1 MIRMLVEES
10 VCTGARLHS
19 ACTTIGLSLRTLQ
32 RWVTLEIDGR
42 HGPNRVPANCLSDA
56 ERRKIVAVTT
66 SPEFRDKPPTQI
78 VPLLAD
84 QGIYIGSES
93 TLYRVMRDAK
103 LQRLRGRA
111 RAPVSHPREHEA
123 DGPWQLASWDIT
135 YLRSHLRGAFF
146 YLYMVEDV
154 WSRKILGWE
163 VHDVESAEL
172 AAQLIERIRKEHPEQ
187 DLAGWVLHSD
197 NGGAMKGA
205 TMLATLQRL
214 GVVTS
219 FSRPRVSDD
228 NPFIEALFRT
238 LKYWPEYSTSGFA
251 SVVTARAWVTRFV
264 QYYNH
269 DHQHSGIG
277 YVAPAERHA
286 GNDVAILAA
295 RRTVYA
301 RAKHRHPERWSR
313 SSRSWTRPLT
323 VTLNPEVDHTSQDA
337 P

>member
-1 MIRMLVEES
+1 MLIEEA
-10 VCTGARLHS
+10 VCTGARLFR
-19 ACTTIGLSLRTLQ
+19 ACATLCLSVRTLQ
-32 RWVTLEIDGR
+32 RWVTSETDGR
-42 HGPNRVPANCLSDA
+42 HGPRHAPANSLSNA
-56 ERRKIVAVTT
+56 ERQKIVVVAT

-84 QGIYIGSES
+84 QGVYIGSES
-93 TLYRVMRDAK
+93 TLYRVLRAEK
-103 LQRLRGRA
+103 LQSLRGRA
-111 RAPVSHPREHEA
+111 RPPVNHPREHEA
-123 DGPWQLASWDIT
+123 DGAWQLACWDIT
-135 YLRSHLRGAFF
+135 YLRSHRRGDFF

-163 VHDVESAEL
+163 VHDIESAEL
-172 AAQLIERIRKEHPEQ
+172 SAQLIERIRQDHPDE
-187 DLAGWVLHSD
+187 DLAGWILHSD
-197 NGGAMKGA
+197 NGGPMKGA

-251 SVVTARAWVTRFV
+251 SLEAARAWVARFV
-264 QYYNH
+264 QHYNH

-277 YVAPAERHA
+277 FVSPADRHD
-286 GNDVAILAA
+286 GSDIAILAA

-301 RAKHRHPERWSR
+301 HAKKLHPERWSQ
-313 SSRSWTRPLT
+313 SPRSWTRPLT
-323 VTLNPEVDHTSQDA
+323 VTLSPEVDRRTA
-337 P
+337 LAA

>member
-1 MIRMLVEES
+1 MLVEEA
-10 VCTGARLHS
+10 VCTGARLQR
-19 ACTTIGLSLRTLQ
+19 ACDTLGVSIRTLQ
-32 RWVTLEIDGR
+32 RWVTVAIDGR
-42 HGPNRVPANCLSDA
+42 HGPNREPANRLSIA
-56 ERRKIVAVTT
+56 ERRKIVGVAT
-66 SPEFRDKPPTQI
+66 SAEFRDKPPTQI

-93 TLYRVMRDAK
+93 TLYRVLRGEKMQ
-103 LQRLRGRA
+103 LLRGRA
-111 RAPVSHPREHEA
+111 RPPAHRPHEHEA

-135 YLRSHLRGAFF
+135 YLRSHVRGAFF

-172 AAQLIERIRKEHPEQ
+172 AAQLIERVRKEHPEQ
-187 DLAGWVLHSD
+187 DLAGWILHAD
-197 NGGAMKGA
+197 NGGPMKGA

-228 NPFIEALFRT
+228 NPYIEALFRT

-251 SVVTARAWVTRFV
+251 SVETARAWVTRFV

-269 DHQHSGIG
+269 EHQHSGIG

-286 GNDVAILAA
+286 GSDVAILAA
-295 RRTVYA
+295 RRVVYA
-301 RAKHRHPERWSR
+301 RARRLHPERWS
-313 SSRSWTRPLT
+313 STARSWTRPLT
-323 VTLNPEVDHTSQDA
+323 VTLNPEVDRRSERVA
-337 P
+337 